1 MTSDY
6 ERKRFRRNFLLVA
19 AIFLAV
25 SFLMLGIIYS
35 SGAFDRTAAVCF
47 ILIGVAEIAAV
58 SILYVICAK
67 EVSRAYKA
75 VEKTA
80 DMMGELMQDSE
91 RELVAELD

>member
-1 MTSDY
+1 MRREVPWRNVTWDVGCDMTSDY

-35 SGAFDRTAAVCF
+35 SGAFDRTAAGCF

-67 EVSRAYKA
+67 EVRQ
-75 VEKTA
+75 
-80 DMMGELMQDSE
+80 L
-91 RELVAELD
+91 RRLLI